1 MEAVNRY
8 LDKIKDIA
16 SADAPLS
23 AIDIDLMLEHTRRLY
38 EAILALKTAAPDAA
52 DIAPAIEAVPAATV
66 VSVPKA
72 VAELTEE
79 PEPDRM
85 VAPEPLPVPEE
96 LPVLPDTAVEE
107 EAALNIEMPESAPAE
122 PLVMIN
128 TVPASTT
135 AAEEYSSKLTS
146 FNVSGRDI
154 RTYIGINDKYNFISE
169 LFNGNG
175 EAYEE
180 ILDEINTFETL
191 EDASFFLANSGVT
204 TLYQWEED
212 SFSVRI
218 FHNVL
223 NQFFSA
229 R

>member
-8 LDKIKDIA
+8 LDKIKDTA
-16 SADAPLS
+16 SAGAPLS
-23 AIDIDLMLEHTRRLY
+23 ALDIDLMLEQTRRLY
-38 EAILALKTAAPDAA
+38 EAILALKTPVVSAPDAA
-52 DIAPAIEAVPAATV
+52 DPAPAVEAAPAATV
-66 VSVPKA
+66 FSVPQA
-72 VAELTEE
+72 AAELTEE
-79 PEPDRM
+79 
-85 VAPEPLPVPEE
+85 PEPLPVPEE
-96 LPVLPDTAVEE
+96 LPVLTDTAVQEE
-107 EAALNIEMPESAPAE
+107 EIFADPVMPEATPAE

-169 LFNGNG
+169 LFNGNT

-180 ILDEINTFETL
+180 ILDEINTFETR